1 MPPPSKPMKLT
12 GDDRI
17 LSLSQNIGQ
26 RQIITAAVPDSKKVL
41 QACTDIP
48 QTLDQASH
56 QTPNTDHSFP
66 EPHSQPQHAL
76 GDLHWSERLNK
87 GLPGDLFRY
96 VQQQDLLEPH
106 VRSTPYEPD
115 MAWSGYSVSTG
126 TEPFNPETFHYQA
139 SGEPE
144 VFVPMSPEANLSPMD
159 LAYSTLS
166 SYTPNSWMDNQDYG
180 LRHMEPG

>member
-1 MPPPSKPMKLT
+1 MKLT

-26 RQIITAAVPDSKKVL
+26 
-41 QACTDIP
+41 
-48 QTLDQASH
+48 
-56 QTPNTDHSFP
+56 SFP